1 MVHALSYALGCTILD
16 ELESQIILRLSSQNA
31 YECGKLKNVNWIV
44 CGTIKG
50 RKLSYVGQTLWVL
63 ESCTYPYVNENG

>member
-50 RKLSYVGQTLWVL
+50 RKLCYVG
-63 ESCTYPYVNENG
+63 